1 MRKLIAK
8 RPVQYMGRIY
18 EPGDALPAQDGR
30 MVEAWTRAETAVWAD
45 TTAATAAQ
53 DAGLESEGW
62 KVINALL
69 DMGVILEDENGA
81 FVGEEKLIDQLLVA
95 PTAAMEAA
103 DALNAMGINIYDNAG
118 NFVGPGDLEKQIKN
132 MVKGGQE
139 PPATPQEGG
148 DGHQDPQGET
158 GAPAGQENGK
168 EPEMVTGHLD
178 AEDLAKMKKADL
190 EDLAAKLGVDISKA
204 KNNDER
210 AALIAA
216 VEIQAPAQETGG
228 AQ

>member
-1 MRKLIAK
+1 MKKLIAK
-8 RPVQYMGRIY
+8 RPVLYMGMMY
-18 EPGDALPAQDGR
+18 QAGDRLPAQDKT
-30 MVEAWTRAETAVWAD
+30 MVAAW
-45 TTAATAAQ
+45 
-53 DAGLESEGW
+53 
-62 KVINALL
+62 
-69 DMGVILEDENGA
+69 
-81 FVGEEKLIDQLLVA
+81 
-95 PTAAMEAA
+95 
-103 DALNAMGINIYDNAG
+103 LNAGSAAWIGPEAEKTAG
-118 NFVGPGDLEKQIKN
+118 N
-132 MVKGGQE
+132 GQE
-139 PPATPQEGG
+139 PPATPAEDG
-148 DGHQDPQGET
+148 DGHQDPQRET